1 MTRHV
6 HFLRDQFGIKAQ
18 MPVDMAMG
26 RMTRM
31 LDLSLTKASSVW
43 AASEPS

>member
-1 MTRHV
+1 MTQHV
-6 HFLRDQFGIKAQ
+6 HCLRDQFGIKAQ
-18 MPVDMAMG
+18 MPVDVAMG

-31 LDLSLTKASSVW
+31 LDLSPTKASTIW